1 MNETIHAF
9 FHSTGLPE
17 LLEPFL
23 VSFLVVLPAELGDKT
38 QILAFSLATRFRRPW
53 TVLAGIVTAVTV
65 NHLLTAFAGSWAG
78 GLLPP
83 RVLAAVVGSSFIAV
97 GAWTLW
103 GGDEE
108 EHEKISRYGA
118 YLTTVIAFF
127 LMEMA
132 DKTQCAVLVLAANY
146 HSPLSVA
153 AGGITAMTAVNGIG
167 VFLGDRVSRVLP
179 PRALRIGTASLFLV
193 LGVAALLSILR

>member
-17 LLEPFL
+17 ILEPSL
-23 VSFLVVLPAELGDKT
+23 VTFLVVGLAELGDKT

-53 TVLAGIVTAVTV
+53 TVLAGIVTAVAA

-78 GLLPP
+78 SLLPT
-83 RVLAAVVGSSFIAV
+83 RALAAMVGASFIAV

-103 GGDEE
+103 GGDEK
-108 EHEKISRYGA
+108 EHGPVGRYGA

-132 DKTQCAVLVLAANY
+132 DKTQCAILVLAANY
-146 HSPLSVA
+146 RSPLSVA

-179 PRALRIGTASLFLV
+179 PRTLRIGTACLFFV
-193 LGVAALLSILR
+193 MGVAALLSVLR